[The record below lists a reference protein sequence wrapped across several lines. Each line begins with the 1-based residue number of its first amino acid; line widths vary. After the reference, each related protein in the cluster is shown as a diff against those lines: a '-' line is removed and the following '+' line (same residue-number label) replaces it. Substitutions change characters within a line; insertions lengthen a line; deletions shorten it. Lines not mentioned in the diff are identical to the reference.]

1 VIRLCLL
8 TRHGIG
14 VVRNLTVD
22 VRLVDEAAAT
32 VDVYWLVE
40 DGGLT
45 LLLAHLVSKHHNFR
59 KNNAKLRLFSVAPSE
74 EAKASEKERL
84 KVLLGEFR
92 IQARVIIIVLDE
104 NVPPRP
110 ATLSKFCRMSGMSE
124 SDVLHDKRCMYFM
137 KLSEKMDEMSSLA
150 SLVVASLP
158 VPRTGIPPKKYM
170 SYLDTII
177 GTRPTI
183 LVRGNQDTVLTRN
196 S

>member
-1 VIRLCLL
+1 M
-8 TRHGIG
+8 
-14 VVRNLTVD
+14 
-22 VRLVDEAAAT
+22 VDETPAT

-45 LLLAHLVSKHHNFR
+45 LLLAHLVSRHHNFR

-74 EAKASEKERL
+74 ETKTSEKERL
-84 KVLLGEFR
+84 KVLLSEFR

-104 NVPPRP
+104 KTPPRP
-110 ATLSKFCRMSGMSE
+110 ATVTKFSRMSGMTE
-124 SDVLHDKRCMYFM
+124 DAVLHDQRCLYFM
-137 KLSEKMDEMSSLA
+137 KLSERMDEYSNFA

-170 SYLDTII
+170 SYLDTISAS
-177 GTRPTI
+177 RPTI